1 MGTFVLTDEQK
12 DLQAL
17 AKEFADKEIRPIS
30 AEWDVI
36 GDTPPELYKK
46 AADMGFTSM
55 ALPEEFGGLGLNYHT
70 QAIIN
75 EQLSM
80 GDVGFANALGASQFA
95 CRPVLIAGTDEQK
108 RYVVDTVINGGM
120 ASFALTEP
128 NAGSDASALRT
139 TAVKSGDEY
148 ILNGRKCFI
157 TNAPHAQ
164 FFCVFAKTAPEK
176 GHRGISCFLVERDRV
191 GVSVGKHEDKMG
203 FRLATASD
211 IVFDEVHVPADHLIG
226 VENKG
231 YNLAMKILDYSRI
244 GVAAEGVGLAQEALN
259 LAVAYAKDRVTFG
272 KPIAQHQG
280 IQFMLADMEL
290 KIQSARARCY
300 EVAELAEAGVPGF
313 GKISSCAKVAASD
326 AAVAVACDALQIFSG
341 YGYMKDYR
349 IEKLYRDAKLLQIFE
364 GTNQIQRMIIG
375 GYLMRE

>member
-1 MGTFVLTDEQK
+1 MGTFILTDEQK

-30 AEWDVI
+30 AEWDRI
-36 GDTPPELYKK
+36 GDTPMELYQK
-46 AADMGFTSM
+46 AAELGFTSS
-55 ALPEEFGGLGLNYHT
+55 ALPEEYGGLGFSYHT

-95 CRPVLIAGTDEQK
+95 CRPVLLAGTDEQK
-108 RYVVDTVINGGM
+108 RYVVDTVIHGGM

-139 TAVKSGDEY
+139 TAVRSGDEY

-164 FFCVFAKTAPEK
+164 FFSVFAKTDPSR
-176 GHRGISCFLVERDRV
+176 GHRGISCFLVERDRA

-211 IVFDEVHVPADHLIG
+211 VILDEVHVPADHLIG
-226 VENKG
+226 IENKG

-244 GVAAEGVGLAQEALN
+244 GVAAEAVGLAQEALD
-259 LAVAYAKDRVTFG
+259 LAVAYAKERATFG
-272 KPIAQHQG
+272 KPIGQHQA

-290 KIQSARARCY
+290 KIQQARALCY
-300 EVAELAEAGVPGF
+300 EVAELAQGGVPGF
-313 GKISSCAKVAASD
+313 GKLSSCAKISASD
-326 AAVAVACDALQIFSG
+326 AAVEVTCDALQIFSG

-364 GTNQIQRMIIG
+364 GTNQIQRMIVG
-375 GYLMRE
+375 GYLLRG

>member
-36 GDTPPELYKK
+36 CDTPPELYKK

-139 TAVKSGDEY
+139 TAVKS
-148 ILNGRKCFI
+148 
-157 TNAPHAQ
+157 
-164 FFCVFAKTAPEK
+164 
-176 GHRGISCFLVERDRV
+176 
-191 GVSVGKHEDKMG
+191 
-203 FRLATASD
+203 
-211 IVFDEVHVPADHLIG
+211 
-226 VENKG
+226 
-231 YNLAMKILDYSRI
+231 
-244 GVAAEGVGLAQEALN
+244 
-259 LAVAYAKDRVTFG
+259 
-272 KPIAQHQG
+272 
-280 IQFMLADMEL
+280 
-290 KIQSARARCY
+290 
-300 EVAELAEAGVPGF
+300 
-313 GKISSCAKVAASD
+313 
-326 AAVAVACDALQIFSG
+326 
-341 YGYMKDYR
+341 
-349 IEKLYRDAKLLQIFE
+349 
-364 GTNQIQRMIIG
+364 
-375 GYLMRE
+375 

>member
-1 MGTFVLTDEQK
+1 MGTFILTDEQK
-12 DLQAL
+12 DLQDL
-17 AKEFADKEIRPIS
+17 AKEFSDKEIRPIS

-36 GDTPPELYKK
+36 GDTPMELYQK
-46 AADMGFTSM
+46 AAKMGFTAS
-55 ALPEEFGGLGLNYHT
+55 ALPEEYGGLGLSYQT

-95 CRPVLIAGTDEQK
+95 CRPVLMAGTEAQK
-108 RYVVDTVINGGM
+108 RYVVDTVCSGGL

-128 NAGSDASALRT
+128 SAGSDASALRT
-139 TAVKSGDEY
+139 TAVRSGDEY

-164 FFCVFAKTAPEK
+164 FFCVFAKTDPSQ
-176 GHRGISCFLVERDRV
+176 GHRGISCFLVERERA

-211 IVFDEVHVPADHLIG
+211 VILDEVHVPADHLIG
-226 VENKG
+226 KENKG
-231 YNLAMKILDYSRI
+231 YHLAMQILDYSRI
-244 GVAAEGVGLAQEALN
+244 GVAAESVGLAQEALN
-259 LAVAYAKDRVTFG
+259 LAVDYAKERVTFG
-272 KPIAQHQG
+272 KPIAQHQA

-290 KIQSARARCY
+290 KIQGARALCY
-300 EVAELAEAGVPGF
+300 EAAELAQAGVPGF
-313 GKISSCAKVAASD
+313 GKLSSCAKIAASD
-326 AAVAVACDALQIFSG
+326 AAVAVTCDALQVFSG

-364 GTNQIQRMIIG
+364 GTNQIQRMIVG
-375 GYLMRE
+375 GYLLRG

>member
-1 MGTFVLTDEQK
+1 M
-12 DLQAL
+12 
-17 AKEFADKEIRPIS
+17 
-30 AEWDVI
+30 
-36 GDTPPELYKK
+36 
-46 AADMGFTSM
+46 
-55 ALPEEFGGLGLNYHT
+55 
-70 QAIIN
+70 
-75 EQLSM
+75 
-80 GDVGFANALGASQFA
+80 
-95 CRPVLIAGTDEQK
+95 
-108 RYVVDTVINGGM
+108 
-120 ASFALTEP
+120 
-128 NAGSDASALRT
+128 RT

-290 KIQSARARCY
+290 KIQSARALCY

>member
-1 MGTFVLTDEQK
+1 MGTFVLTDEQR
-12 DLQAL
+12 DLQAI
-17 AKEFADKEIRPIS
+17 AKEFADKEIRPVS

-36 GDTPPELYKK
+36 GDTPMDLYKK
-46 AADMGFTSM
+46 AAKMGFTASAM
-55 ALPEEFGGLGLNYHT
+55 PVEYGGLGLSYHT

-80 GDVGFANALGASQFA
+80 GDIGFANALGASQFA
-95 CRPVLIAGTDEQK
+95 CRPVLAAGTEEQK
-108 RYVVDTVINGGM
+108 KFVANTVINGGL

-139 TAVKSGDEY
+139 TAVKSGNEY

-176 GHRGISCFLVERDRV
+176 GHRGISCFLVERSRL
-191 GVSVGKHEDKMG
+191 GVSVSKHEDKMG
-203 FRLATASD
+203 FRMATASD
-211 IVFDEVHVPADHLIG
+211 VILDDVHIPADHLIG

-259 LAVAYAKDRVTFG
+259 LAVAYAKERVTFK

-290 KIQSARARCY
+290 KVQSARALCY
-300 EVAELAEAGVPGF
+300 EVAELAQAGVPGF
-313 GKISSCAKVAASD
+313 GKISSCAKISASD
-326 AAVAVACDALQIFSG
+326 AAVAVCSDALQIFSG

-364 GTNQIQRMIIG
+364 GTNQIQRMVIAANLG
-375 GYLMRE
+375 VK